1 MERYDYEADSEADE
15 PGIEDDDDDN
25 KSNKSDSD
33 RRVRGL
39 TEESTG
45 TDRRVY
51 GE

>member
-1 MERYDYEADSEADE
+1 MMTTRATVMMTQ
-15 PGIEDDDDDN
+15 DDDDN